1 MHLLAFRH
9 LVSLCSLDQSWEFAL
24 SLIRS
29 SLFCSKSLSLKS
41 DCERF
46 AQVAHDKK
54 AAISGSLS
62 LLLAKEQPYAIC
74 SGQKSDMSK
83 LLLLLMTKEQHEWF
97 ARDSNKS
104 LSKMRDTLEN
114 IVKNHIIYM
123 FWPFFPLFM
132 PKGESLLLF
141 LAQSL
146 FLKSDMSD
154 SIMSLFTWEHLWA
167 NCSGRSLQKN
177 HRKRYAQFALL
188 LTKTSDLLKKTMSK
202 FPTLAWTFDMLN
214 RRTKQSIKK
223 RNLLPVA
230 RATRRTKMRLL

>member
-104 LSKMRDTLEN
+104 LSKIRDTLEN

-123 FWPFFPLFM
+123 FWQFFPLFYAQGRITPVVLRSIALFKERYERFDHVTLYM
-132 PKGESLLLF
+132 RASVSKLL
-141 LAQSL
+141 
-146 FLKSDMSD
+146 
-154 SIMSLFTWEHLWA
+154 
-167 NCSGRSLQKN
+167 RSLITKEPPKAICSVRSFAHKNEWFAQKN
-177 HRKRYAQFALL
+177 NEQIPNPGLDFRY
-188 LTKTSDLLKKTMSK
+188 
-202 FPTLAWTFDMLN
+202 
-214 RRTKQSIKK
+214 
-223 RNLLPVA
+223 VE
-230 RATRRTKMRLL
+230 